1 MIVYNIVMKMHN
13 YISLNLFS
21 ASSYLTLIPLYRAGR
36 MCEQTLGISEEEII
50 TMNFVIPALMLFLI
64 TAAVFLLFFVIEFF
78 IRKKLKTEFF
88 DINIENKTLRVIHVA
103 LFYIGAIILPLSFV
117 LGALFYN

>member
-1 MIVYNIVMKMHN
+1 MHD

-21 ASSYLTLIPLYRAGR
+21 ISSYIALALLLKAGIASKNIPDIQPVQYVMQSLADIVF
-36 MCEQTLGISEEEII
+36 M
-50 TMNFVIPALMLFLI
+50 PFLI
-64 TAAVFLLFFVIEFF
+64 AAAVFLLFFVIEFF

>member
-1 MIVYNIVMKMHN
+1 MHD

-21 ASSYLTLIPLYRAGR
+21 ISSYIALALLLKAGIVSKNIPDI
-36 MCEQTLGISEEEII
+36 Q
-50 TMNFVIPALMLFLI
+50 PAQYVMQSLADIVFMLFLI
-64 TAAVFLLFFVIEFF
+64 AAALFLVFFVIEF
-78 IRKKLKTEFF
+78 IVRKKVKTEFF

>member
-1 MIVYNIVMKMHN
+1 MKMHD

-21 ASSYLTLIPLYRAGR
+21 ISSYIALALLLKAGIASKNIPDIQPVQYVMQSLADIVF
-36 MCEQTLGISEEEII
+36 M
-50 TMNFVIPALMLFLI
+50 PFLI
-64 TAAVFLLFFVIEFF
+64 AAAVFLLFFVIEFF

>member
-1 MIVYNIVMKMHN
+1 
-13 YISLNLFS
+13 
-21 ASSYLTLIPLYRAGR
+21 

-64 TAAVFLLFFVIEFF
+64 TAALFLLFFVIEFF

-88 DINIENKTLRVIHVA
+88 DINIENKVLKILHIV
-103 LFYIGAIILPLSFV
+103 LFYIGAIILPPMFIISIFLYFIK
-117 LGALFYN
+117 

>member
-1 MIVYNIVMKMHN
+1 MHD

-21 ASSYLTLIPLYRAGR
+21 ISSYIALALLLKAGIASKNIPDIQPVQYVMQSLADIVF
-36 MCEQTLGISEEEII
+36 M
-50 TMNFVIPALMLFLI
+50 PFLI
-64 TAAVFLLFFVIEFF
+64 AAAVFLLFFVIEFF
-78 IRKKLKTEFF
+78 IRKKFKTEFF

-103 LFYIGAIILPLSFV
+103 LFYIGAIILPLSFI

>member
-1 MIVYNIVMKMHN
+1 MKMHD

-21 ASSYLTLIPLYRAGR
+21 ISSYIALALLLKAGIASKNIPDIQPVQYVMQSLADIVF
-36 MCEQTLGISEEEII
+36 M
-50 TMNFVIPALMLFLI
+50 PFLI
-64 TAAVFLLFFVIEFF
+64 AAAVFLLFFVIEFF

-103 LFYIGAIILPLSFV
+103 LFYIGAIILPPMFIISIFLYFIK
-117 LGALFYN
+117 